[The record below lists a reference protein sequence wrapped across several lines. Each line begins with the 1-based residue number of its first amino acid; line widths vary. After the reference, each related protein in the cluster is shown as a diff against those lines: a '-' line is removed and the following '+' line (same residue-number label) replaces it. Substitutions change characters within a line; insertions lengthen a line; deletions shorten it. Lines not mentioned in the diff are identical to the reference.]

1 MTFFS
6 KKKSPINLRTISSV
20 SSFSWNHFIH
30 QKIEKVLSAI
40 GEGNSFR
47 KKRLSPDDCWQMAL
61 LSMADCIRISCKRKK
76 GGKYEIFRLR
86 MLSASV
92 SMETAAQ
99 WPTAVINYFF
109 FSFIPFTFRVEKF
122 THASLFLP
130 FSISFR
136 PDRSAMAATASNLPH
151 GPMNFLNAT
160 IPAEMDSFSSYFPLI
175 SIWLK

>member
-76 GGKYEIFRLR
+76 RRQIWDIPAADAFGLR
-86 MLSASV
+86 IHGDCS
-92 SMETAAQ
+92 SMTNCRYQ
-99 WPTAVINYFF
+99 LFF
-109 FSFIPFTFRVEKF
+109 FLFHSVYFSGRKI
-122 THASLFLP
+122 HARFAFPSIFHILPAGSIGHGGHRFKSSARADEFPECGYSGRNGQLFLV
-130 FSISFR
+130 
-136 PDRSAMAATASNLPH
+136 
-151 GPMNFLNAT
+151 
-160 IPAEMDSFSSYFPLI
+160 FSSDFYLA
-175 SIWLK
+175 